1 MKERMTQMINII
13 TKELHFDE
21 ELKKKIK
28 TRCNRIDKLEYDLDD
43 ANETTI
49 DELEDKVSKLQ
60 EALSYFKN
68 YGEILSSSC
77 KINSYLLINMII

>member
-1 MKERMTQMINII
+1 MINII

-28 TRCNRIDKLEYDLDD
+28 TRDDRIDKLEYDLDD
-43 ANETTI
+43 ANETI